1 MNDQSK
7 TLVAFG
13 MLLGKKL
20 KFYLFKI
27 IFLCFWIVLKC

>member
-7 TLVAFG
+7 TLIAFG

-27 IFLCFWIVLKC
+27 IFLYIGLF